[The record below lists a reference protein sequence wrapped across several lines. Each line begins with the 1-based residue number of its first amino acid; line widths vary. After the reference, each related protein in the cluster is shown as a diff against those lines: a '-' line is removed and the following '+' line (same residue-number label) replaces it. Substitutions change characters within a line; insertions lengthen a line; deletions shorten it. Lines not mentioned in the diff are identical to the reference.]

1 MILLFKTYYVFWNSL
16 SFGMSGMQY
25 RAIACSVTLFLAIL
39 NFMNSTLQIIELEE
53 KLSCY
58 IFILW
63 VILYVLG
70 ILIINSNKSRLLR
83 YDEIKGKKRIP
94 HILISLGS
102 IAVIV
107 WLFKY

>member
-1 MILLFKTYYVFWNSL
+1 
-16 SFGMSGMQY
+16 MQY